1 MKCKDCDKSLP
12 LDPWG
17 RCEKCRA
24 ERKRRERDDPKLK
37 YVFPDVLQG
46 SQSDTPDPPPI
57 DFAWLAA
64 ELRKVRK
71 AQQARLVEFMA
82 DKEMATVEDVAE
94 AVHDFGGTDEGTIWA
109 NVNRTNKSLAA
120 LGSALSFRMGASR
133 VFREISP
140 GVDAE

>member
-1 MKCKDCDKSLP
+1 MILDGWPDGFETVPTQRGPGGQSSLGLIIGSGP
-12 LDPWG
+12 SQGNHDEVQRLRQVPASRPMG
-17 RCEKCRA
+17 PM
-24 ERKRRERDDPKLK
+24 REMPRIAQAAGESRDDPKLK

-94 AVHDFGGTDEGTIWA
+94 AVHDFGGTDEG
-109 NVNRTNKSLAA
+109 
-120 LGSALSFRMGASR
+120 
-133 VFREISP
+133 
-140 GVDAE
+140 